1 MCLKIIYTCRTHRN
15 FCPGITDLGH
25 KPKAERALANFDH
38 PDSLDTELMISH
50 IQSLKKGASIEVP
63 TYCFETHCRTDEI
76 KREEAKRIIIVEGIL
91 ILTHPALRNELDLK
105 VFVVSAK
112 DRGREWSVL
121 DNLTH
126 VDVRTRIRMCD

>member
-1 MCLKIIYTCRTHRN
+1 
-15 FCPGITDLGH
+15 
-25 KPKAERALANFDH
+25 
-38 PDSLDTELMISH
+38 MISH